1 LVGEERTPWTCYIL
15 ECADGTL
22 YTGITNDVE
31 KRLLRHGRGLA
42 SKYTRVR
49 RPVRLV
55 HAEAFPDRSEAARRE
70 ARIRRLPREEKLAL
84 AGWFPNAGETRTP
97 AGARPEGSRR
107 RQLPPDAGGGTGTVR
122 SPSGGRGLKIP

>member
-31 KRLLRHGRGLA
+31 RRLLRHGRGLA
-42 SKYTRVR
+42 SKYTRAR

-55 HAEAFPDRSEAARRE
+55 HAEAFPGPAEAARRE
-70 ARIRRLPREEKLAL
+70 AQIRKLPREKKLAL
-84 AGWFPNAGETRTP
+84 AGRAASAGETRTP
-97 AGARPEGSRR
+97 AGARPEESRR
-107 RQLPPDAGGGTGTVR
+107 QRLP
-122 SPSGGRGLKIP
+122 